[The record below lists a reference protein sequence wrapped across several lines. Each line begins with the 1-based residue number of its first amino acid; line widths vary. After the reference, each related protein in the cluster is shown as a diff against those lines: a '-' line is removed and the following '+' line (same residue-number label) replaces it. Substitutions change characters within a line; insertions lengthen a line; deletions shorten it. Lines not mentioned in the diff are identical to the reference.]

1 MLTVFSTLSRLIDS
15 LNDKVGNLV
24 SWLCFSMVIVT
35 FGVVVARYAFNE
47 GSIMVQETVIYMYAF
62 VFMLGAGYTYL
73 NEGHVRVDIFFKNRT
88 RKQQAKI
95 NILGNLLLLLPM
107 VSAIFWYSFP
117 YVKFSWSLFEGSKE
131 AGGFDYV
138 YLLKSAIP
146 ALCILLGLQAIS
158 EIIKNYNKMI
168 GKKSTS

>member
-1 MLTVFSTLSRLIDS
+1 MRNLFNSLSRQIDR
-15 LNDKVGNLV
+15 LNDKVGNVV
-24 SWLCFSMVIVT
+24 SWLCFSMVVVT

-73 NEGHVRVDIFFKNRT
+73 QEGHVRVDIFFKNRT
-88 RKQQAKI
+88 SKQQAKI
-95 NILGNLLLLLPM
+95 NILGNLLLLLPT
-107 VSAIFWYSFP
+107 VIAIFWYSYP

-138 YLLKSAIP
+138 YILKSAIP

-158 EIIKNYNKMI
+158 EIVKNYNKLI
-168 GKKSTS
+168 AEKSTS

>member
-1 MLTVFSTLSRLIDS
+1 MRTVFSTLSRLIDS

-73 NEGHVRVDIFFKNRT
+73 NEGHVRVDIFFKNRF
-88 RKQQAKI
+88 
-95 NILGNLLLLLPM
+95 NILMSSRQTGKCTHFNT
-107 VSAIFWYSFP
+107 IIYIENNNQR
-117 YVKFSWSLFEGSKE
+117 YYKFVRWRK
-131 AGGFDYV
+131 
-138 YLLKSAIP
+138 
-146 ALCILLGLQAIS
+146 
-158 EIIKNYNKMI
+158 
-168 GKKSTS
+168 

>member
-1 MLTVFSTLSRLIDS
+1 MRTVFSTLSRLIDT

>member
-1 MLTVFSTLSRLIDS
+1 MRTVFSTLSRLIDS